1 MLTAK
6 VKKVLRE
13 TSPNSWEVLVEI
25 VGESI
30 IVLRGIEPKKGAILE
45 MEFLD
50 RPGGVAAEIVGVIEQ
65 MDSETWRVRIRGEE
79 FRVIELN
86 SPRMPM
92 EGDLMLIEEEPLNPL
107 LRN

>member
-50 RPGGVAAEIVGVIEQ
+50 RPGGVAVEIVNVIEQ
-65 MDSETWRVRIRGEE
+65 VDSETWRVRIRGVE

-86 SPRMPM
+86 SPSMPM

>member
-13 TSPNSWEVLVEI
+13 TSPNSWEILVEI

-50 RPGGVAAEIVGVIEQ
+50 RPGGVAAEIVDVIEQ
-65 MDSETWRVRIRGEE
+65 VDSETWRVRIRGVE

>member
-13 TSPNSWEVLVEI
+13 TAPNSWEVLVE
-25 VGESI
+25 GESI

-50 RPGGVAAEIVGVIEQ
+50 RPGGVAAEIVDVIEQ
-65 MDSETWRVRIRGEE
+65 MDSETWRVRIRGVE
-79 FRVIELN
+79 FRVIKLH
-86 SPRMPM
+86 SPRMPK

>member
-6 VKKVLRE
+6 VKKVAE
-13 TSPNSWEVLVEI
+13 GAFPNSWVVLLEI
-25 VGESI
+25 EGESI
-30 IVLRGIEPKKGAILE
+30 IVLRGIEPKKGAILQ

-50 RPGGVAAEIVGVIEQ
+50 RPGGVAAEIVDVMEQ
-65 MDSETWRVRIRGEE
+65 IDSETWKVKVRGVE

-86 SPRMPM
+86 SPKMPK
-92 EGDLMLIEEEPLNPL
+92 EGDLILIEEEPLNPL